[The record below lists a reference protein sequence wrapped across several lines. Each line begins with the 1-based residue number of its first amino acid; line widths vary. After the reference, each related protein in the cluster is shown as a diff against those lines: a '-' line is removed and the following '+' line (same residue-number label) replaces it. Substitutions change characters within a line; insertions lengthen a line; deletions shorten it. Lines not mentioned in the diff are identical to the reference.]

1 MQLDPHHRATME
13 TQYEDEK
20 AISVGED
27 IIHNPQTTAGTQS
40 WMKTTTNFLATW
52 GIETNG

>member
-1 MQLDPHHRATME
+1 ME
-13 TQYEDEK
+13 AQYEDEK
-20 AISVGED
+20 ATSVGED
-27 IIHNPQTTAGTQS
+27 IIHNPQATAGTQS